1 MSTPEDL
8 LAEAPLEAAVA
19 ALAERNHHHLAE
31 MTPAERDDAIA
42 HWRQIAVAVLTAAG
56 AALQEEPSLNG
67 DEGPGRAVIVLED
80 SGPEEI
86 AIHASF
92 FPQLEDLGGGQVGA
106 TPGAGRRARA
116 ARADL
121 RRRRSTRRLTSRPR
135 VPGCARPSRR
145 SSPSCGGCSSSTAA
159 RSWSSTGTSEY
170 IRPAAAWFSSPE
182 VREALGAVLSRPYDT
197 ERPGITEAAIE
208 RGSPLLMDDI
218 TRWPGAEALRRRL
231 EDELPA
237 EQARLTWELLRVV
250 GAARVPGA
258 DAGRPHA
265 RGARAV
271 RARLQRGGGAQRRA
285 CSPTSPPSRSTAPSC
300 SAARSAARTRS

>member
-56 AALQEEPSLNG
+56 AALQEEPSSNG

-106 TPGAGRRARA
+106 TPAQ
-116 ARADL
+116 
-121 RRRRSTRRLTSRPR
+121 
-135 VPGCARPSRR
+135 
-145 SSPSCGGCSSSTAA
+145 
-159 RSWSSTGTSEY
+159 
-170 IRPAAAWFSSPE
+170 AAA
-182 VREALGAVLSRPYDT
+182 L
-197 ERPGITEAAIE
+197 
-208 RGSPLLMDDI
+208 
-218 TRWPGAEALRRRL
+218 
-231 EDELPA
+231 
-237 EQARLTWELLRVV
+237 ELLEQISDDDD
-250 GAARVPGA
+250 PLA
-258 DAGRPHA
+258 D
-265 RGARAV
+265 
-271 RARLQRGGGAQRRA
+271 
-285 CSPTSPPSRSTAPSC
+285 
-300 SAARSAARTRS
+300 